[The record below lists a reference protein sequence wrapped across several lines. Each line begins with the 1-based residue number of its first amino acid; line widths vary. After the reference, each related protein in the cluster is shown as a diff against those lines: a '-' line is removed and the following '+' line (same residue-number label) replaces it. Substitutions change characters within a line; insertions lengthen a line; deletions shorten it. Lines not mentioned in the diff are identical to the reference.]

1 MTAIDRQSR
10 LESCH
15 SLVGYMTRSLL
26 CLLSKSKSQVVSKTM
41 SARARPESSSATAS
55 ATATAS
61 LVKSPPQLPK
71 GSSNRVEKDTS
82 ASDIQPADRVN
93 PILDF
98 QDMAPAPSQS
108 FYQIALY
115 PYKKSEAR
123 RERRASRASQT
134 SKSPLNKEL
143 PELNHE
149 KLERGCIIVR
159 EWPRKR

>member
-1 MTAIDRQSR
+1 
-10 LESCH
+10 
-15 SLVGYMTRSLL
+15 
-26 CLLSKSKSQVVSKTM
+26 M
-41 SARARPESSSATAS
+41 SARARPASSSASAS
-55 ATATAS
+55 ASTTAT
-61 LVKSPPQLPK
+61 LVKSPPLLPK
-71 GSSNRVEKDTS
+71 GSSKGVD
-82 ASDIQPADRVN
+82 ADAADIPDIQPSNSADRVN

-134 SKSPLNKEL
+134 PKSPLHKEL